1 MNKNIK
7 LIIEN
12 LFDDVYAEEQDTTMK
27 VMDEINEPIIQQT
40 LQKLKLR
47 SQKELKTIKIE
58 DLDLLP
64 DSCLDVT
71 SGLFGKKQ
79 DVIVKNFSIFLKNLF
94 KVFQY
99 ENGTLNLNFLDVSN
113 LTSFHSLFKNI
124 VNPNPDLKID
134 ISRWDT
140 KNVTDLS
147 ECFSNSYLN
156 YDISNWDVS
165 NVEYLNYTFQE
176 AYINCDLSNWKFTK
190 LKEMICTFDS
200 VKEINFDF
208 SKWNTSTVLDMSEL
222 FANIN
227 FKNKLINIKPEYIE
241 NLDVSNCESFDYMF
255 DHYNGSNLNL
265 NNWIF
270 KNTSKNFEHM
280 FQAKSINSIIDMS
293 NWINKLSFDEILDS
307 DSVIKQQLYPL
318 ILNEL
323 SLKDLS
329 IDQLLLLSKQKFFR
343 DALKNYKIKL
353 EKIED
358 NI

>member
-64 DSCLDVT
+64 DRCLDVT

-79 DVIVKNFSIFLKNLF
+79 DTIVKNFSIFLKNLF

-99 ENGTLNLNFLDVSN
+99 ENATLNLNFLDVSG
-113 LTSFHSLFKNI
+113 LTTFNSLFKN
-124 VNPNPDLKID
+124 VTDLKID

-147 ECFSNSYLN
+147 DCFRNSYLN

-165 NVEYLNYTFQE
+165 NVEYLNYTFQN

-190 LKEMICTFDS
+190 LKEMICTFDN

-208 SKWNTSTVLDMSEL
+208 SKWNTSTVLDMSYL

-241 NLDVSNCESFDYMF
+241 NLDVSNCKHFDYMF
-255 DHYNGSNLNL
+255 DHYNGPNLNL

-270 KNTSKNFEHM
+270 KNTSKIFENM
-280 FQAKSINSIIDMS
+280 FQAKSSKSIIDMS
-293 NWINKLSFDEILDS
+293 HWINKLSFDEILDS
-307 DSVIKQQLYPL
+307 CSVIKQQLYPL
-318 ILNEL
+318 ILNGF
-323 SLKDLS
+323 SLKDL
-329 IDQLLLLSKQKFFR
+329 
-343 DALKNYKIKL
+343 
-353 EKIED
+353 
-358 NI
+358 